1 MAKQKIN
8 AIISIWYILCLLLRV
23 FCGNIYRSYLML
35 HRGIFNNK
43 KRAQLDPR
51 EVVKNKKQ
59 AIWLFDTL
67 CLKS

>member
-1 MAKQKIN
+1 
-8 AIISIWYILCLLLRV
+8 
-23 FCGNIYRSYLML
+23 ML

-51 EVVKNKKQ
+51 EVAKNKKQ